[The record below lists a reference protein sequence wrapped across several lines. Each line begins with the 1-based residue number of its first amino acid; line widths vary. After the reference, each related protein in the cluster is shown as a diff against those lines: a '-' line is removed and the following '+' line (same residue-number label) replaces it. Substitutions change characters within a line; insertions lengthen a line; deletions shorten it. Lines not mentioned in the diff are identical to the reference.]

1 MTLNIFIQ
9 LQHCEQFSLAYDF
22 QELEELGDD
31 EEELSGSEEEE
42 RGGETNCTMYLILFK
57 LFTDKQESE
66 EGEDEEESEEESE
79 EGEEKYET
87 KNCSIPN
94 LIR

>member
-1 MTLNIFIQ
+1 MTLNILIQ
-9 LQHCEQFSLAYDF
+9 LRYCEQFSQAYDF
-22 QELEELGDD
+22 QELGDD

-42 RGGETNCTMYLILFK
+42 RGGETNCMYLIFYK
-57 LFTDKQESE
+57 LFTDKQDSE

-79 EGEEKYET
+79 EGEEKNKT

>member
-1 MTLNIFIQ
+1 
-9 LQHCEQFSLAYDF
+9 
-22 QELEELGDD
+22 
-31 EEELSGSEEEE
+31 
-42 RGGETNCTMYLILFK
+42 MYLIFYK
-57 LFTDKQESE
+57 LFTDKQDSE

-79 EGEEKYET
+79 EGEEKYKT